1 MPSLLEQA
9 IIDANEL
16 REAALK
22 NAESSILEKY
32 STEVKGAV
40 SALLEQ
46 EMPMPEDEEEMMG
59 MPPGM
64 PPGMQDAM
72 MGGPMPPP
80 AAPEGPLGAVP
91 PGAGAG
97 MDLCPCPD
105 DPEEVTMEFNID
117 DLMATAGLM
126 EPGQPAPHEE
136 LMGMGMPMGPGQ
148 GGMHMPP
155 GGAPPMPQMMAESM
169 SRLADEISFAP
180 LHEEVEIDEDLLFE
194 YEDEENLDEEI
205 DLTGLTAEGIKDLV
219 GEMLTVDTG
228 KQPAGWY
235 GTPTEVMQ
243 FEEDLEE
250 AGAQSTEEENADAKT
265 FRTQLDESIQTLGK
279 KDKLIGRMKAEKK
292 SLLESN
298 RELKDTFMLMKEQ
311 FDQTNLSNAKL
322 LYTNRT
328 LMSTS
333 LNERQKNRIV
343 ESIQNADTIEEA
355 KVIYET
361 LQSAVGGSVKDTPKS
376 LNEAITRPSNH
387 VPRRRN
393 ARSKH
398 EGALKD
404 RFKALAGIK

>member
-1 MPSLLEQA
+1 
-9 IIDANEL
+9 
-16 REAALK
+16 
-22 NAESSILEKY
+22 
-32 STEVKGAV
+32 
-40 SALLEQ
+40 
-46 EMPMPEDEEEMMG
+46 
-59 MPPGM
+59 
-64 PPGMQDAM
+64 
-72 MGGPMPPP
+72 
-80 AAPEGPLGAVP
+80 
-91 PGAGAG
+91 
-97 MDLCPCPD
+97 
-105 DPEEVTMEFNID
+105 
-117 DLMATAGLM
+117 
-126 EPGQPAPHEE
+126 
-136 LMGMGMPMGPGQ
+136 
-148 GGMHMPP
+148 
-155 GGAPPMPQMMAESM
+155 
-169 SRLADEISFAP
+169 
-180 LHEEVEIDEDLLFE
+180 
-194 YEDEENLDEEI
+194 
-205 DLTGLTAEGIKDLV
+205 
-219 GEMLTVDTG
+219 MLTVDTG

-250 AGAQSTEEENADAKT
+250 AGAQSTEEENAGAKT